1 MVKTD
6 RLLLKYI
13 GKYKIQRIA
22 KIILLVKN
30 NVKGLIHLI
39 SKLAVKA
46 NNYDS
51 VIPESKQTQRLMEQN
66 KVQK

>member
-22 KIILLVKN
+22 KIILMVKN

-51 VIPESKQTQRLMEQN
+51 DTTVKTDTEINGTE
-66 KVQK
+66 